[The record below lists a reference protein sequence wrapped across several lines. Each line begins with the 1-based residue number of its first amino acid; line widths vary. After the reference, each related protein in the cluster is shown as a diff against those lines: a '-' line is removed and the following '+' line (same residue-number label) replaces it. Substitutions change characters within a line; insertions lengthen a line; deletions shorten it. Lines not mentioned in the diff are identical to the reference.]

1 MKEKISS
8 LKRNYNI
15 YPREGLDGFNVIRIR
30 NAIEAGVEL
39 PPVIADKKTKMVIDG
54 FHRVEAV
61 KLISGEDGEILVDYR
76 EYKSLAEMFLEAVRL
91 NAAQGKTLLPN
102 DIERILEVAHDLEIT
117 PKYLAGALSM
127 TASRIKG
134 FEPTRIDAS
143 ISVQDPGIQR
153 ARSVVAELVKIPEVI
168 KKKKPENKCQL
179 YFIRQV
185 INFIEQGVDVENK
198 RLIDQLAELYR
209 LLKEIF

>member
-8 LKRNYNI
+8 LNRNYNI

-54 FHRVEAV
+54 FHRIEAV
-61 KLISGEDGEILVDYR
+61 KLISGEDGDISVDYR
-76 EYKSLAEMFLEAVRL
+76 EYKSLAEMFLDAVRM

-102 DIERILEVAHDLEIT
+102 DIERILQVAKDLEVR
-117 PKYLAGALSM
+117 PMYLAGALSM
-127 TASRIKG
+127 TAVRIKG
-134 FEPTRIDAS
+134 FEPSRIDAS

-153 ARSVVAELVKIPEVI
+153 ARSVVAELVKEPEEKKTDNSTGQIFCVKQVI
-168 KKKKPENKCQL
+168 KMIESDQVDLENEKL
-179 YFIRQV
+179 MDR
-185 INFIEQGVDVENK
+185 
-198 RLIDQLAELYR
+198 LAELYR
-209 LLKEIF
+209 LLGEIF

>member
-54 FHRVEAV
+54 FHRIEAV
-61 KLISGEDGEILVDYR
+61 KLISGEDGDISVDYR
-76 EYKSLAEMFLEAVRL
+76 EYKSLAEMFLDAVRM

-102 DIERILEVAHDLEIT
+102 DIERILQVAKDLEVR
-117 PKYLAGALSM
+117 PMYLAGALSM
-127 TASRIKG
+127 TAVRIKG
-134 FEPTRIDAS
+134 FEPSRIDAS

-153 ARSVVAELVKIPEVI
+153 ARSVVAELVKEPEEKKTDNSTGQIFCVKQVI
-168 KKKKPENKCQL
+168 KMIESDQVDLENEKL
-179 YFIRQV
+179 MDR
-185 INFIEQGVDVENK
+185 
-198 RLIDQLAELYR
+198 LAELYR
-209 LLKEIF
+209 LLKDLF